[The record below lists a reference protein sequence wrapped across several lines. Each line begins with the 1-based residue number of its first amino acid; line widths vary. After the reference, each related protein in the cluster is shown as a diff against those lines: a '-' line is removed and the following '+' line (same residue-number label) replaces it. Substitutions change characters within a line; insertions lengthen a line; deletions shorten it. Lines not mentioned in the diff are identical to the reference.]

1 MSTTSKKT
9 APKTPTKAATK
20 APTKA
25 VSKAPAKTASKAPAK
40 KAAAP
45 SPAAKRSRKPAEP
58 VVEIVAEV
66 QIETPVQPV
75 AEPAA
80 VPATESKK
88 KAPARKRASKPAEAV
103 AEPVAELVIEP
114 ASEVAPEPEPEPT
127 PAKRASSARRK
138 KAAEPAAEAPAIE
151 QAEAPVDMSVE
162 APKKPAR
169 KKPGKPKAA
178 EVQPELPA
186 EPPRYSL
193 APREDDSSVF
203 GDYELLDRE
212 TGAMMRLS
220 LMGSLAWRC
229 DCAAHRLQADCEH
242 GEALLSLLPLER
254 VAQLD
259 AGWPA
264 REAEVWL
271 VEQDGQRWL
280 QWVAGQGVPAA
291 VSELARQGLNELL
304 RLPAERAHAW
314 LQAVLDAARAQGL
327 PLRVEPAVWPQLAWA
342 RDAQGRVAR
351 LEPLLAEPTGLSGLL
366 KEAIP
371 AYQWEAALF
380 AVCAGRAM
388 LADDLGLGQREAAL
402 AALRRWQQ
410 RFGLER
416 ALLIAPAASH
426 AAWRRDL
433 ERLLGEAP
441 AGLVLAESVPAQAL
455 NGRQRPELLIVDGVD
470 QLDAEQLATLREL
483 SLPHLLLI
491 AAREPLGD
499 ERLTAWVDWLDDAR
513 RGPLAVLRALA
524 PEAGKRAQ
532 REALE
537 SVLLSRRKR
546 ELQAHQLPA
555 ALVQQRWLQ
564 PGGAPQAGGPLPQLR
579 ALVARWQQLNY
590 LGAEEQ
596 RQLLQAL
603 SLLPAGSRHV
613 LSAKVE
619 ALLALKQEWLEGQG
633 AAAARLLVCAQSET
647 LLDSLAQALKV
658 RKLLVQRLRQGQSP
672 EEQAASLQ
680 AWRAEPAAVLL
691 ASDAALV
698 AQASGEVL
706 GEARLGLV
714 HADLPWGMGLLQQ
727 RLALACGPEPR
738 GVPVAQLLVEG
749 PVDRALLVQQRSG
762 MAFPDWLD
770 QQMPTWLDEPQL
782 AALMPPL
789 QALLSAL

>member
-9 APKTPTKAATK
+9 APKTPAKKASAEK
-20 APTKA
+20 P
-25 VSKAPAKTASKAPAK
+25 PAK
-40 KAAAP
+40 KAAPKSSAGKTA
-45 SPAAKRSRKPAEP
+45 AAKRSRKPAEP

-75 AEPAA
+75 TEPAA
-80 VPATESKK
+80 KPAAESKK
-88 KAPARKRASKPAEAV
+88 KAPARKRASKPAE
-103 AEPVAELVIEP
+103 PVAETVIEP
-114 ASEVAPEPEPEPT
+114 APEVAPEPEPA
-127 PAKRASSARRK
+127 PAKRAGSARRK
-138 KAAEPAAEAPAIE
+138 KAAEPV
-151 QAEAPVDMSVE
+151 AEAPVVEPAEALADTPVETSVDVRVE
-162 APKKPAR
+162 APVTAPKKPAR
-169 KKPGKPKAA
+169 KKPGKPEAVEA
-178 EVQPELPA
+178 QPEVPA

-220 LMGSLAWRC
+220 LMGPLAWRC

-254 VAQLD
+254 VAELD

-351 LEPLLAEPTGLSGLL
+351 LEPLLAEPAGLSGLL

-402 AALRRWQQ
+402 AALRLWQR

-441 AGLVLAESVPAQAL
+441 AGLVLAEGVPAQAL

-470 QLDAEQLATLREL
+470 QLDADQLAALREM

-499 ERLTAWVDWLDDAR
+499 ERLTAWVDWLDEAR
-513 RGPLAVLRALA
+513 RGPLAALRALA

-647 LLDSLAQALKV
+647 LLDSLVQALKL

-691 ASDAALV
+691 ASDAAL
-698 AQASGEVL
+698 AALTSGDGL
-706 GEARLGLV
+706 GESRLGLV
-714 HADLPWGMGLLQQ
+714 HADLPWGTGLLQQ

-749 PVDRALLVQQRSG
+749 PVDRALLAQQRSG
-762 MAFPDWLD
+762 TAFPDWLD

>member
-9 APKTPTKAATK
+9 APKTP
-20 APTKA
+20 
-25 VSKAPAKTASKAPAK
+25 VKTASAENQPAK
-40 KAAAP
+40 KAASKRPAGKTA
-45 SPAAKRSRKPAEP
+45 AAKRSRKPVEP

-66 QIETPVQPV
+66 LTETLVEPV
-75 AEPAA
+75 AEPA
-80 VPATESKK
+80 PESKK
-88 KAPARKRASKPAEAV
+88 KAPARKRASKPAE
-103 AEPVAELVIEP
+103 PVVEAVIEP
-114 ASEVAPEPEPEPT
+114 APDVAPEPEPAPAPA

-138 KAAEPAAEAPAIE
+138 KAAEPVAEAPVVESAEAPADNPVDTPVE
-151 QAEAPVDMSVE
+151 TPVEAPAE

-178 EVQPELPA
+178 EVQPEVPA

-220 LMGSLAWRC
+220 LMGPLAWRC

-351 LEPLLAEPTGLSGLL
+351 LEPLLAEPAGLSGLL

-402 AALRRWQQ
+402 AALRLWQQ

-470 QLDAEQLATLREL
+470 LLDAEQLAALRAL

-499 ERLTAWVDWLDDAR
+499 ERLTAWVDWLDEAR
-513 RGPLAVLRALA
+513 RGPLAALRALA

-555 ALVQQRWLQ
+555 ALLQQRWLQ
-564 PGGAPQAGGPLPQLR
+564 PAGAPQAGGPLPQLR
-579 ALVARWQQLNY
+579 ALVARWLQLNY

-691 ASDAALV
+691 ASDAAL
-698 AQASGEVL
+698 AALAFGEGL

-714 HADLPWGMGLLQQ
+714 HADLPWGTGLLRQ
-727 RLALACGPEPR
+727 RLALACGAEPR

-749 PVDRALLVQQRSG
+749 PVDRALLALQRSG
-762 MAFPDWLD
+762 TTFPDWLD
-770 QQMPTWLDEPQL
+770 QQMPTWLDEAQL

-789 QALLSAL
+789 QALLATL

>member
-9 APKTPTKAATK
+9 APKTPAKKASAEK
-20 APTKA
+20 P
-25 VSKAPAKTASKAPAK
+25 PAK
-40 KAAAP
+40 KAAP
-45 SPAAKRSRKPAEP
+45 KSPAGKTAATKRSRKPAEP
-58 VVEIVAEV
+58 VVEIVAEF

-75 AEPAA
+75 TEPAA
-80 VPATESKK
+80 KPAAESKK
-88 KAPARKRASKPAEAV
+88 KAPARKRASKPAE
-103 AEPVAELVIEP
+103 PVAETVIEP
-114 ASEVAPEPEPEPT
+114 APEVAPEPAPA
-127 PAKRASSARRK
+127 PAKRAGSARRK
-138 KAAEPAAEAPAIE
+138 KAAEPVAEAPAVE
-151 QAEAPVDMSVE
+151 QAEALADTPVETPAETPVE

-169 KKPGKPKAA
+169 KKPGKPKPA
-178 EVQPELPA
+178 EVQPEVPA

-220 LMGSLAWRC
+220 LMGPLAWRC

-351 LEPLLAEPTGLSGLL
+351 LEPLLAEPAGLSGLL

-402 AALRRWQQ
+402 AALRLWQQ

-441 AGLVLAESVPAQAL
+441 AGLVLAEGVPAQAL

-470 QLDAEQLATLREL
+470 QLDAEQLAVLRAL

-499 ERLTAWVDWLDDAR
+499 ERLTAWVDWLDEAR
-513 RGPLAVLRALA
+513 RGPLAALRALA

-579 ALVARWQQLNY
+579 ALVGRWQQLNY

-647 LLDSLAQALKV
+647 LLDSLAQALKL

-691 ASDAALV
+691 ASDAAL
-698 AQASGEVL
+698 AALASGDGL
-706 GEARLGLV
+706 GESRLGLV
-714 HADLPWGMGLLQQ
+714 HADLPWGTGLLQQ

-749 PVDRALLVQQRSG
+749 PVDRALLAQQRSG
-762 MAFPDWLD
+762 TAFPDWLD